1 MFCAMSHQLCLHTML
16 GNVCYNQSSH
26 LTPPYYHTPPHITP
40 LLTSHPSLLS
50 HPFLHHT
57 PPYTTPL
64 PTIIPLSTITP
75 LPTITHL
82 LLMCSPISYMITRL
96 SHYAPPPPPS
106 PTYHPCIYYSNPVLR
121 VNLGGKLHCS
131 LVISY
136 TEVIWHL
143 PPPPPPPKHMTQVCY
158 LNITYVSC

>member
-1 MFCAMSHQLCLHTML
+1 MFTY
-16 GNVCYNQSSH
+16 NVGECVLQPV
-26 LTPPYYHTPPHITP
+26 LTPD
-40 LLTSHPSLLS
+40 PSLLS
-50 HPFLHHT
+50 HPSLHHTPPYITPLPSITPLPTPHPSLHHT

-64 PTIIPLSTITP
+64 PTITLLSTITP

-96 SHYAPPPPPS
+96 SHYAPPPLPPPS

-131 LVISY
+131 LVRVTY
-136 TEVIWHL
+136 
-143 PPPPPPPKHMTQVCY
+143 PPPPPPHTSLSIV
-158 LNITYVSC
+158 